1 MSELTDSPSGGLV
14 SPGARGV
21 LEVARSVLGD
31 LDVERVFSRVL
42 EAARELTGARYA
54 AIGVLDE
61 SRSALARFVTA
72 GIDESERQRIG
83 PAPTG
88 HGVLGEMIHTPVPM
102 RLANVGWHPR
112 SYGFPAGHPPMETF
126 LGVPV
131 MVDGEPFANLYLSEK
146 AGGVE
151 FTEADQEALVLL
163 VNFAGV
169 AIDHARRFS
178 DSEGR
183 RGQLERTVQALLAM
197 VQISHAIGGQTDL
210 SRILELVAK
219 RGRTLISARALVIEL
234 RVDGGLEVAAG
245 AGELPGDLVGQQI
258 AIHESVAGAAL
269 RTGRTQRL
277 EDPLNRARFE
287 EHGLGGLGFKAEAGL
302 VVPLIF
308 QDESFGVL
316 LALDRVI
323 DGPRFTDQDARMLEA
338 FASSAATA
346 VATAQ
351 SVAAE
356 RSGQRLAAAEQERA
370 RWARELHDETLQ
382 NLASLRL
389 GLDGARRVGGS
400 PALEG
405 AVAKAI
411 DQLDGEIAS
420 VRSLITELRPAA
432 LDELGVEAAIA
443 ALASRAGEVGLDVEL
458 RIDLAYEQ
466 QRVTQRHTSE
476 LETAIYRIVQE
487 SLTNASKNGHA
498 RRAVVEV
505 HEHGAIVEVSVSD
518 DGIGFDSAA
527 PTNGFGMIGMR
538 ERAELLLGTLEVE
551 STPGRGTVVRATLP
565 AQRRAIP
572 PPSVHL
578 ASAG

>member
-1 MSELTDSPSGGLV
+1 M
-14 SPGARGV
+14 
-21 LEVARSVLGD
+21 LGD
-31 LDVERVFSRVL
+31 LDVEHVFSRVL

-88 HGVLGEMIHTPVPM
+88 RGVLGEMIHTPVPL
-102 RLANVGWHPR
+102 RVANVGSHPR
-112 SYGFPAGHPPMETF
+112 SYGFPAGHPPMETL

-131 MVDGEPFANLYLSEK
+131 MVDGEPFGNLYLSEK
-146 AGGVE
+146 TGGVE
-151 FTEADQEALVLL
+151 FTETDQEALVLL
-163 VNFAGV
+163 ADFAGV

-234 RVDGGLEVAAG
+234 RVEDSLEVAAA

-258 AIHESVAGAAL
+258 AIDESVAGAAL
-269 RTGRTQRL
+269 RTRRTQRL
-277 EDPLNRARFE
+277 EDELNRARFE
-287 EHGLGGLGFKAEAGL
+287 EHGLGGLGFRAEAGL

-308 QDESFGVL
+308 RGQSFGVL

-323 DGPRFTDQDARMLEA
+323 DGPRFTDEDARMLEA

-346 VATAQ
+346 VAMAQ

-389 GLDGARRVGGS
+389 GLDAARRVGGS
-400 PALEG
+400 PALDG
-405 AVAKAI
+405 AVATAI
-411 DQLDGEIAS
+411 DQLDGEIAGL
-420 VRSLITELRPAA
+420 RSLITDLRPAA
-432 LDELGVEAAIA
+432 LDELGVEAAIG
-443 ALASRAGEVGLDVEL
+443 ALASRAGDLGLDVEL

-466 QRVTQRHTSE
+466 QRATQRHTSE

-487 SLTNASKNGHA
+487 SLTNASKNGRA
-498 RRAVVEV
+498 GRAVVEV
-505 HEHGAIVEVSVSD
+505 HERGAIVEVSVSD

-527 PTNGFGMIGMR
+527 PTNGFGMLGMR

-551 STPGRGTVVRATLP
+551 SAPGRGTVVRATLP

-572 PPSVHL
+572 SSAHL